1 MPTTVDNQA
10 IGFMAALAQ
19 AGADPATLQAVVHG
33 TTTTTN
39 ALLERKIAKVGL
51 ITTKG
56 FRDVLELGR
65 RTRPQPYGLR
75 GTFEPLIDR
84 ELRLEVPE
92 RMDADGKV
100 LTPLDEAAVAEAA
113 KTLLALGCEAVVIHF
128 LHSYINPDARAARR
142 RDRARPVAQRL
153 CHGGPCHPV
162 GVPRVR
168 ARRDG
173 GGERL
178 GPAGARPLSRRG
190 CAPSCSA
197 KGFDR
202 DLLVMQ
208 GNGGTISSQLIAEAA
223 VNTVMSGPAS
233 GVMAAAYTG
242 RASGHPN
249 LITYDMGG
257 TSTDVGLIE
266 NAVPQV
272 SGELE
277 LEYAMP
283 IHVPMV
289 DVHTIGAGGGSIAS
303 VDAAGMLRVG
313 PESAGARP
321 GPICYG
327 RGGTEPT
334 ITDANLVLGRLNPDR
349 LLGVDHPV
357 TLDHVRAIIAE
368 KIGKPLGL
376 DAEAAAAAILRIAND
391 RMAGAIR
398 LVSLSRGHDPR
409 DFALFA
415 FGGAGPL
422 HATALARELAH
433 PDGAGAGA
441 ARHHQRAGLRRRRP
455 APRLCAHRQQAAV
468 GASTMPRS
476 RASTPSRRPRAR
488 RRSAREGVP
497 VRELRRVYTADMQF
511 QGQSHI
517 LSVGVDR
524 ARHRRRRPAQGL
536 RRRLLAPLR
545 HRARGNPAGA
555 RQPAHRGDRRAA
567 GDFAG
572 RARRDRA
579 RADLGGRAGRR
590 TPRLV
595 HRRLA
600 PDAGLC
606 PREAAA
612 RRRVR
617 RPGDPRAARLHD
629 RRRTGR
635 QGPAGHARQSVD
647 LGEPSGHDPDLDRV
661 GISMAFRFVHA
672 ADIHLD
678 SPLRSLALR
687 NPELAD
693 LIGNATRQVFTGII
707 DLCLAEEVD
716 ALFLAGDL
724 YDGDQ
729 TSMKTARYFA
739 NQLHRLD
746 QAGIRVFI
754 VRGNHDALSR
764 ITKELILPE
773 SVKLFSGRAE
783 AIPIEGA
790 AGMPRVV
797 IHGMSF
803 AQPHAPDSLMPR
815 TSRRSRGR

>member
-1 MPTTVDNQA
+1 MPAERSLTVGIDVGGTFTDLLAIDSVSGEVKLAKVPTTVDNQA

-39 ALLERKIAKVGL
+39 ALLERKIATVGL

-75 GTFEPLIDR
+75 GTFDPLIDR
-84 ELRLEVPE
+84 ERRLEVPE

-100 LTPLDEAAVAEAA
+100 LIPLDEAAVADAT
-113 KTLLALGCEAVVIHF
+113 KKLLALGCEAVVIHF
-128 LHSYINPDARAARR
+128 LHSYINATHERRAAEIVRGLWPNAYVTAGHAILSEYR
-142 RDRARPVAQRL
+142 EYERGVTAAVNASVQPVLDRYLTRL
-153 CHGGPCHPV
+153 
-162 GVPRVR
+162 RT
-168 ARRDG
+168 
-173 GGERL
+173 EL
-178 GPAGARPLSRRG
+178 
-190 CAPSCSA
+190 SA

-208 GNGGTISSQLIAEAA
+208 GNGGTISSQLIAHAA

-303 VDAAGMLRVG
+303 VDSAGMLRVG

-327 RGGTEPT
+327 RGGSEPT

-357 TLDHVRAIIAE
+357 TLDHVRAIILD
-368 KIGKPLGL
+368 KIGNRLGL

-422 HATALARELAH
+422 HAMALARELAI
-433 PDGAGAGA
+433 PTVLVP
-441 ARHHQRAGLRRRRP
+441 ARPGITNALGCVVADLRHDYVRTVNKP
-455 APRLCAHRQQAAV
+455 LSALDDATV
-468 GASTMPRS
+468 
-476 RASTPSRRPRAR
+476 AR
-488 RRSAREGVP
+488 IYAEQSAEGEATIGREGVP
-497 VRELRRVYTADMQF
+497 VRELRRVHTADMQF

-524 ARHRRRRPAQGL
+524 PDIGVAGL
-536 RRRLLAPLR
+536 RQA
-545 HRARGNPAGA
+545 
-555 RQPAHRGDRRAA
+555 
-567 GDFAG
+567 F
-572 RARRDRA
+572 
-579 RADLGGRAGRR
+579 
-590 TPRLV
+590 
-595 HRRLA
+595 
-600 PDAGLC
+600 
-606 PREAAA
+606 AAA
-612 RRRVR
+612 YFRRFGIELAEIPPVLVNLHTAVIGVRPEISLAALAATERAPTLKAAQVGERRVWFADGWR
-617 RPGDPRAARLHD
+617 QTPVYAREKLPR
-629 RRRTGR
+629 
-635 QGPAGHARQSVD
+635 
-647 LGEPSGHDPDLDRV
+647 
-661 GISMAFRFVHA
+661 
-672 ADIHLD
+672 
-678 SPLRSLALR
+678 
-687 NPELAD
+687 
-693 LIGNATRQVFTGII
+693 
-707 DLCLAEEVD
+707 D
-716 ALFLAGDL
+716 ALFEGPAILEQLDCTTVVEPGDKVRQDKLGNLLVTLA
-724 YDGDQ
+724 
-729 TSMKTARYFA
+729 
-739 NQLHRLD
+739 
-746 QAGIRVFI
+746 
-754 VRGNHDALSR
+754 
-764 ITKELILPE
+764 
-773 SVKLFSGRAE
+773 
-783 AIPIEGA
+783 
-790 AGMPRVV
+790 
-797 IHGMSF
+797 
-803 AQPHAPDSLMPR
+803 
-815 TSRRSRGR
+815 

>member
-1 MPTTVDNQA
+1 MPAERSLTVGIDVGGTFTDLLAIDSVSGEVKLAKVPTTVDNQA

-39 ALLERKIAKVGL
+39 ALLERKIATVGL

-75 GTFEPLIDR
+75 GTFDPLIDR
-84 ELRLEVPE
+84 ERRLEVPE

-100 LTPLDEAAVAEAA
+100 LIPLDEAAVADAT
-113 KTLLALGCEAVVIHF
+113 KKLLALGCEAVVIHF
-128 LHSYINPDARAARR
+128 LHSYINATHERRAAEIVRGLWPNAYVTAGHAILSEYR
-142 RDRARPVAQRL
+142 EYERGVTAAVNASVQPVLDRYLTRL
-153 CHGGPCHPV
+153 
-162 GVPRVR
+162 RT
-168 ARRDG
+168 
-173 GGERL
+173 EL
-178 GPAGARPLSRRG
+178 
-190 CAPSCSA
+190 SA

-208 GNGGTISSQLIAEAA
+208 GNGGTISSQLIAHAA

-303 VDAAGMLRVG
+303 VDSAGMLRVG

-327 RGGTEPT
+327 RGGSEPT

-357 TLDHVRAIIAE
+357 TLDHVRAIILD
-368 KIGKPLGL
+368 KIGNRLGL
-376 DAEAAAAAILRIAND
+376 DAEAAAAAILRSAND

-422 HATALARELAH
+422 HAMALARELAI
-433 PDGAGAGA
+433 PTVLVP
-441 ARHHQRAGLRRRRP
+441 ARPGITNALGCVVADLRHDYVRTVNKP
-455 APRLCAHRQQAAV
+455 LSALDDATV
-468 GASTMPRS
+468 
-476 RASTPSRRPRAR
+476 AR
-488 RRSAREGVP
+488 IYAEQSAEGEATIGREGVP
-497 VRELRRVYTADMQF
+497 VRELRRVHTADMQF

-524 ARHRRRRPAQGL
+524 PDIGVAGL
-536 RRRLLAPLR
+536 RQA
-545 HRARGNPAGA
+545 
-555 RQPAHRGDRRAA
+555 
-567 GDFAG
+567 F
-572 RARRDRA
+572 
-579 RADLGGRAGRR
+579 
-590 TPRLV
+590 
-595 HRRLA
+595 
-600 PDAGLC
+600 
-606 PREAAA
+606 AAA
-612 RRRVR
+612 YFRRFGIELAEIPPVLVNLHTAVIGVRPEISLAALAATERAPTLKAAQVGERRVWFADSWR
-617 RPGDPRAARLHD
+617 QTPVYAREKLPRDAVFEGPAILEQLDCTTVVEPGDKV
-629 RRRTGR
+629 R
-635 QGPAGHARQSVD
+635 QD
-647 LGEPSGHDPDLDRV
+647 KLGNLLV
-661 GISMAFRFVHA
+661 T
-672 ADIHLD
+672 
-678 SPLRSLALR
+678 LA
-687 NPELAD
+687 
-693 LIGNATRQVFTGII
+693 
-707 DLCLAEEVD
+707 
-716 ALFLAGDL
+716 
-724 YDGDQ
+724 
-729 TSMKTARYFA
+729 
-739 NQLHRLD
+739 
-746 QAGIRVFI
+746 
-754 VRGNHDALSR
+754 
-764 ITKELILPE
+764 
-773 SVKLFSGRAE
+773 
-783 AIPIEGA
+783 
-790 AGMPRVV
+790 
-797 IHGMSF
+797 
-803 AQPHAPDSLMPR
+803 
-815 TSRRSRGR
+815 